1 MGKPGRH
8 NDFNAA
14 SAESVDTSRKLWVLA
29 VLAFWISAGVTLAVM
44 LTTGKLNLNLIPVC
58 ITLGMMV
65 LGVWLKARYQLRQRK
80 ARGRVSGGD
89 SV

>member
-1 MGKPGRH
+1 MGEPRRH
-8 NDFNAA
+8 KELNAA
-14 SAESVDTSRKLWVLA
+14 SAESGDTSRKLWVVA

-44 LTTGKLNLNLIPVC
+44 LTTGKLNLNLILVS

-65 LGVWLKARYQLRQRK
+65 LGVWLKAQYQLRQHK

>member
-1 MGKPGRH
+1 MGEPGRH
-8 NDFNAA
+8 KEFNAA
-14 SAESVDTSRKLWVLA
+14 SAESVDTSRKLWVLE
-29 VLAFWISAGVTLAVM
+29 VLAFWVSAGVTLAVM
-44 LTTGKLNLNLIPVC
+44 LTTGKLNLILVS

-65 LGVWLKARYQLRQRK
+65 LGVWLKAQYQLRHRK

>member
-1 MGKPGRH
+1 MGEPGRQKE
-8 NDFNAA
+8 FNAA
-14 SAESVDTSRKLWVLA
+14 SAESVDTSRQLWVLA
-29 VLAFWISAGVTLAVM
+29 VLAFWVSADVTRAVM
-44 LTTGKLNLNLIPVC
+44 LTIGKLDLILVS

-65 LGVWLKARYQLRQRK
+65 LGVWFKARYQLRQRK

>member
-1 MGKPGRH
+1 MGEPGRH
-8 NDFNAA
+8 KEFNAA
-14 SAESVDTSRKLWVLA
+14 SAESVDTSRKPWVLE
-29 VLAFWISAGVTLAVM
+29 VLAFWVSAGVTLAVM
-44 LTTGKLNLNLIPVC
+44 LTTGKLNLILVS

-65 LGVWLKARYQLRQRK
+65 LGVWLKAQYQLRQRK

>member
-1 MGKPGRH
+1 MGEPRRH
-8 NDFNAA
+8 KELNAA
-14 SAESVDTSRKLWVLA
+14 SAESGDTSRKLWVVA

-44 LTTGKLNLNLIPVC
+44 LTTGKLNLNLILVS

-65 LGVWLKARYQLRQRK
+65 LGVWLEARYQLRQRK

>member
-1 MGKPGRH
+1 
-8 NDFNAA
+8 
-14 SAESVDTSRKLWVLA
+14 
-29 VLAFWISAGVTLAVM
+29 M

-80 ARGRVSGGD
+80 ARGRVSDGD

>member
-1 MGKPGRH
+1 MGEPGRQKE
-8 NDFNAA
+8 FNAA
-14 SAESVDTSRKLWVLA
+14 SAESVDTSRQLWVLA
-29 VLAFWISAGVTLAVM
+29 VLAFWVSAGVTLAVM
-44 LTTGKLNLNLIPVC
+44 LTTGKLNLVLVS

-65 LGVWLKARYQLRQRK
+65 LGAWLKAQYQLRQRK

>member
-1 MGKPGRH
+1 MGEPGRH
-8 NDFNAA
+8 KEFNAA
-14 SAESVDTSRKLWVLA
+14 SAESVDTSRKLWVLE
-29 VLAFWISAGVTLAVM
+29 VLAFWVSAGVTLAVM
-44 LTTGKLNLNLIPVC
+44 LTTGKLNLILVS

-65 LGVWLKARYQLRQRK
+65 LGVWLKAQYQLRQRK

>member
-1 MGKPGRH
+1 MGEPGCH
-8 NDFNAA
+8 KEFNAA

-29 VLAFWISAGVTLAVM
+29 FWVSTGVTLAVM
-44 LTTGKLNLNLIPVC
+44 LTTGKLNLILVS

-65 LGVWLKARYQLRQRK
+65 LGVWLKAQYQLRQRK

>member
-1 MGKPGRH
+1 MGEPGRH
-8 NDFNAA
+8 KEFNAA
-14 SAESVDTSRKLWVLA
+14 LAESVDSSRKLWVLA
-29 VLAFWISAGVTLAVM
+29 VLAFWVSAGVTLAVM
-44 LTTGKLNLNLIPVC
+44 LITGKLDLILVS

>member
-44 LTTGKLNLNLIPVC
+44 LTTGKLDLILVS

-65 LGVWLKARYQLRQRK
+65 LGVWLKARYQLRKRK
-80 ARGRVSGGD
+80 ARGRVSDGD